1 MAKGKTVKVVYN
13 GIGSFSN
20 GTWEIKS
27 GEELEIP
34 EADYK
39 FLVDTKQ
46 AQDIELVK

>member
-1 MAKGKTVKVVYN
+1 MAKDKTVKVKYN
-13 GIGSFSN
+13 GDGSFSN

-27 GEELEIP
+27 GEEAEIP

-46 AQDIELVK
+46 AENIAIVK

>member
-1 MAKGKTVKVVYN
+1 MAKDKTIKVIYN

-27 GEELEIP
+27 GEEQEIP

-39 FLVDTKQ
+39 FLVDTNQ
-46 AQDIELVK
+46 AQDISIVK

>member
-1 MAKGKTVKVVYN
+1 MAKEKTIKVIYN
-13 GIGSFSN
+13 GDGSFSN
-20 GTWEIKS
+20 GKWEIKS

-39 FLVDTKQ
+39 FLVDTNQ